1 MKVTLLRTLL
11 QAVNE
16 QALPQPYLFMHGA
29 HTETIM
35 VAHHVCVCVCVCVCV
50 GANVC
55 DSAGT
60 ITTCVC
66 VRRAIVCLPW
76 VSNLRVQWKGQQE
89 EAVKQQAAEE
99 AKAKAEAEAKRMQKE
114 AAKQQSA
121 AEAKRKKE
129 EKRKREEPLDLLR
142 SIHEEVHL
150 QNTLE
155 ASGYRSPTWQIL
167 RATIL
172 LQS

>member
-1 MKVTLLRTLL
+1 VAWSGEEVTPPGTPSFFFAERAGPNLHLKVTLLRTLL

-35 VAHHVCVCVCVCVCV
+35 VAHHVCVCVCVCE

-76 VSNLRVQWKGQQE
+76 VSVCVCVCVCLYTHTHTHTHTHIHTYIHTYIHVLDPALALTHKKTGSRTRHHGICGITYASQQLRT
-89 EAVKQQAAEE
+89 QATA
-99 AKAKAEAEAKRMQKE
+99 
-114 AAKQQSA
+114 
-121 AEAKRKKE
+121 
-129 EKRKREEPLDLLR
+129 PL
-142 SIHEEVHL
+142 
-150 QNTLE
+150 
-155 ASGYRSPTWQIL
+155 W
-167 RATIL
+167 
-172 LQS
+172 